1 MTRRRPVATAL
12 LALAL
17 ATGVAA
23 AQGAPVQGT
32 AVQGTPVPDAPTHRL
47 APGDPLPR
55 LAAGDV
61 VVLEPGVHLGPW
73 AVVVPDVTILGHGAT
88 LDGGGV
94 GDALT
99 LYAPGA
105 RVEGLTVTNVGV
117 TADLYE
123 PDAAI
128 AMFGCDGCV
137 IDGLRG
143 QGITTGVRAEDSA
156 DVVLRGFEL
165 RGDGRSPGIT
175 VYETPRVRVEG
186 GSFDGFLDGVYL
198 ERADFSVVEGV
209 RVTGAVRYGLH
220 VMLSLRPTLAHN
232 LVLDGGVGSVVM
244 YGREATIE
252 GNTFQGHRGPMA
264 YGLLLQEERQ
274 AMVVDNAFV
283 ENALG
288 TLIVSA
294 PGVSLVQNH
303 LDANGV
309 GVLVQRPEAGVEAT
323 TSMMLT
329 GNTFTRNAAD
339 VAVDDEEAALTLRGN
354 AYDRAPLLDLDGDGI
369 VDVPYVATSAF
380 AARAAQQPDLTLLA
394 HGPGIALWARLEAS
408 VPGVRGATFADPVA
422 RMVRPVERPAR
433 AGLPAAVLALL
444 LVAAGVASALG
455 SDALALPWARPAG
468 PDRPRRRGT
477 PAAARRWS

>member
-1 MTRRRPVATAL
+1 MSTRAATCLLGWALAIAAGCCATAW
-12 LALAL
+12 AQPSPRE
-17 ATGVAA
+17 AT
-23 AQGAPVQGT
+23 T
-32 AVQGTPVPDAPTHRL
+32 LRL

-55 LAAGDV
+55 LVAGDV
-61 VVLEPGVHLGPW
+61 VVLEPGVHQGPW
-73 AVVVPDVTILGHGAT
+73 AVVARDVTILGHGAT

-99 LYAPGA
+99 LYAPGT
-105 RVEGLTVTNVGV
+105 RVEGLTVTNVGP

-128 AMFGCDGCV
+128 AMFGCNGCV
-137 IDGLRG
+137 VEGLRAE
-143 QGITTGVRAEDSA
+143 GITTGVRAEDSA
-156 DVVLRGFEL
+156 DVRLVGFAL
-165 RGDGRSPGIT
+165 RGDGTSPGIT
-175 VYETPRVRVEG
+175 LYETPRVRVEG
-186 GSFDGFLDGVYL
+186 GTFDGFLDGVYL
-198 ERADFSVVEGV
+198 ERADFSLVEGV

-232 LVLDGGVGSVVM
+232 VVVDGGVGSVVM

-252 GNTFQGHRGPMA
+252 GNRFQGHRGPMA

-274 AMVVDNAFV
+274 AMIVENAFV

-288 TLIVSA
+288 ALIVAA
-294 PGVSLVQNH
+294 PGVSLLHNH

-309 GVLVQRPEAGVEAT
+309 GILVQRPEAGVEAT
-323 TSMMLT
+323 TTMMLS

-339 VAVDDEEAALTLRGN
+339 VAVDDEDAALTLRGN

-408 VPGVRGATFADPVA
+408 VPGVRGATFADPSA
-422 RMVRPVERPAR
+422 RMVRPVERPAG
-433 AGLPAAVLALL
+433 AGVAAALL
-444 LVAAGVASALG
+444 AALLTAAGVLSAIG
-455 SDALALPWARPAG
+455 SDPLRRLAG
-468 PDRPRRRGT
+468 PDAPRRRAG
-477 PAAARRWS
+477 PMAARRWS